1 VKIPSS
7 VRKIYSKAFSGCG
20 SIESV
25 YCQAIEPPSC
35 NSGVFDTNI
44 YGIATL
50 YVPEESLSAYKTV
63 DPWRNFIRIE
73 EIDFA
78 GVGTVDSGDGVTVT
92 VDGGAIR
99 LSGEA
104 CPVEVYSIGGQC
116 VFHGTTDRIEGLAK
130 GIYIVKTGTSTVKVA
145 I

>member
-1 VKIPSS
+1 MVL
-7 VRKIYSKAFSGCG
+7 FSCNN
-20 SIESV
+20 IESI
-25 YCQAIEPPSC
+25 YCQASEPPSC
-35 NSGVFDTNI
+35 GLNTFETNI
-44 YGIATL
+44 YENATL
-50 YVPEESLSAYKTV
+50 YVPAGSLSAYKAA
-63 DPWRNFIRIE
+63 DPWRNFTHIE

-78 GVGTVDSGDGVTVT
+78 GVESVDSSDDVTVT

-130 GIYIVKTGTSTVKVA
+130 GIYIVKAGSATTKVV